1 MVSLRKHI
9 FFKKVIL
16 LDHENWTKNLD
27 DIYHVYTGKQ
37 TTKFKQ
43 KNALFFE

>member
-9 FFKKVIL
+9 FFQKVIL

-27 DIYHVYTGKQ
+27 DIYHVYTGK
-37 TTKFKQ
+37 
-43 KNALFFE
+43 